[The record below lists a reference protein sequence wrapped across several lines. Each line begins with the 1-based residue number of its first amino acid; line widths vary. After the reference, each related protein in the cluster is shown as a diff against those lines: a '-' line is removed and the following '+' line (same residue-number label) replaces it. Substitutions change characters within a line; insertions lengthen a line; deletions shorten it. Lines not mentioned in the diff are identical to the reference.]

1 MIPTKT
7 QTILTII
14 FTILT
19 IALFKPTQRFLTSSL
34 KTTTTILQPQH
45 LQTQQATER
54 LALVTANMTGTALH
68 DSKSK
73 KLSKPHPPSNP
84 AN

>member
-1 MIPTKT
+1 MPVRFKT
-7 QTILTII
+7 ITII
-14 FTILT
+14 ILTILT
-19 IALFKPTQRFLTSSL
+19 IALSKPTQRFLTSSL
-34 KTTTTILQPQH
+34 KTATTILQPSQQH
-45 LQTQQATER
+45 TKQATER